1 MRLRETAKLTV
12 AVLLL
17 TLSAFAQNRQD
28 IVDDGFTWFEAYS
41 TTELQGNNIPTA
53 TGWTLKY
60 WVRVIGNYPDGSGLK
75 FVVTKAGRTVFST
88 RCGAW
93 AYRKT
98 ANDVDESF
106 LRTAE
111 CWQGKSATK
120 ETGEFEVGVFVVNGA
135 TNQEQFVRTYKIDVR
150 TVARV
155 PSGQGA
161 GTDPPR
167 YYINRHNEAPVSFI
181 FVRPSGYI
189 PYFDVSE
196 RPERSGA
203 NHVELHFSLSPSDV
217 GKNIPHGEL
226 RCTVN
231 GKALSM
237 PGPMPYATQ
246 VVATLPRW
254 YREIHQDRLTPKYK
268 AGLPYE
274 EEIRFQMVRMTL
286 PLTWGNVRDTNRL
299 ALEDYK
305 GNWVCTVGKDN
316 EVWRTLRWTV
326 VAKGLPELH
335 PEQRGNI
342 NLGYNTYLVDTEIPT
357 GGSLLDERLNGPSA
371 ALFYGQPW
379 TTTDGRAMAA
389 RVPKKGN
396 PFPIPSNQPNQYR
409 K

>member
-155 PSGQGA
+155 PSGQEPEQIRRVTTSIA
-161 GTDPPR
+161 TTR
-167 YYINRHNEAPVSFI
+167 RRFRSSSFVQAAI
-181 FVRPSGYI
+181 SRTLTFRSVPSG
-189 PYFDVSE
+189 
-196 RPERSGA
+196 
-203 NHVELHFSLSPSDV
+203 
-217 GKNIPHGEL
+217 
-226 RCTVN
+226 
-231 GKALSM
+231 
-237 PGPMPYATQ
+237 
-246 VVATLPRW
+246 
-254 YREIHQDRLTPKYK
+254 
-268 AGLPYE
+268 
-274 EEIRFQMVRMTL
+274 
-286 PLTWGNVRDTNRL
+286 
-299 ALEDYK
+299 
-305 GNWVCTVGKDN
+305 
-316 EVWRTLRWTV
+316 
-326 VAKGLPELH
+326 
-335 PEQRGNI
+335 
-342 NLGYNTYLVDTEIPT
+342 
-357 GGSLLDERLNGPSA
+357 
-371 ALFYGQPW
+371 
-379 TTTDGRAMAA
+379 AA
-389 RVPKKGN
+389 RITLSSISAFHLPTSAK
-396 PFPIPSNQPNQYR
+396 ISR
-409 K
+409 TESCDAR